1 MSDSNKQSNVK
12 QVQSA
17 DGPLPAS
24 LTPEQLVEQLRA
36 LRVSVPDVEPL
47 TDQER
52 AIARQQSRLGRSAEA
67 VQESINVIGASDLV
81 TNGLGMTPADA
92 QQFLA
97 DNGRWSVVEAELR
110 AFLNGMSDANLIRR
124 QRTAII
130 AAKAYG
136 IAREVARDNPDVRPQ
151 VKHIQRLRSLAR
163 RKRASAGA
171 PQTPQSPS
179 TPEPAPATPSSA
191 STEMKQ

>member
-1 MSDSNKQSNVK
+1 MSEMKTQLSGK
-12 QVQSA
+12 QVKRS
-17 DGPLPAS
+17 DGPVPA
-24 LTPEQLVEQLRA
+24 TMKPDHLVEQLRA
-36 LRVSVPDVEPL
+36 LRVFEPTVEPL
-47 TDQER
+47 TDKER
-52 AIARQQSRLGRSAEA
+52 EFARRQSRIGLTAEA
-67 VQESINVIGASDLV
+67 VQQSITVIGASDLV

-136 IAREVARDNPDVRPQ
+136 IAREVARDNPEVRPQ
-151 VKHIQRLRSLAR
+151 VKHIQRLRALAR
-163 RKRASAGA
+163 RKKTAAGA

-191 STEMKQ
+191 STETKQ

>member
-1 MSDSNKQSNVK
+1 MKTQLSGK

-17 DGPLPAS
+17 DGPLPTS
-24 LTPEQLVEQLRA
+24 MTPEQLVEQLRA
-36 LRVSVPDVEPL
+36 LRQSVPDVEPL

-136 IAREVARDNPDVRPQ
+136 IAKEVARDNPDVRPQ

-163 RKRASAGA
+163 RKRAAAGV
-171 PQTPQSPS
+171 PQAPQSPS

-191 STEMKQ
+191 STETKQ

>member
-1 MSDSNKQSNVK
+1 MSDMNEQSKGKQAK
-12 QVQSA
+12 SA
-17 DGPLPAS
+17 DEPVPAS
-24 LTPEQLVEQLRA
+24 MTPEQLVEQLRA
-36 LRVSVPDVEPL
+36 LRAFVPNVEPL

-52 AIARQQSRLGRSAEA
+52 EFARRQSRIGLTAEA
-67 VQESINVIGASDLV
+67 VQQSINVIGASDLV

-136 IAREVARDNPDVRPQ
+136 IAKEVARDNPDVRPQ
-151 VKHIQRLRSLAR
+151 VKHIQRLRALAR
-163 RKRASAGA
+163 RKKTAAGT

-179 TPEPAPATPSSA
+179 TPEQNPATPSSA
-191 STEMKQ
+191 STESKQ

>member
-1 MSDSNKQSNVK
+1 MKEQLSGK

-17 DGPLPAS
+17 DGPSPAS

-36 LRVSVPDVEPL
+36 LRASVPNVEPL

-52 AIARQQSRLGRSAEA
+52 TIARQQSRLGVTAEA
-67 VQESINVIGASDLV
+67 VQQSINVIGTSDLV
-81 TNGLGMTPADA
+81 TNGLGMTPAEA

-151 VKHIQRLRSLAR
+151 VKHIQRLRALAR
-163 RKRASAGA
+163 RKKTAAGA
-171 PQTPQSPS
+171 PQTPPPS
-179 TPEPAPATPSSA
+179 TTPEQPPAQSPSSA
-191 STEMKQ
+191 STETKQ